1 MSVSNGSKSEVD
13 MHTFKYKGW
22 YIHENFNTSIGIE
35 VGVMVQ
41 SPDYELITVKSIHA
55 AKCLITRRIKK
66 K

>member
-1 MSVSNGSKSEVD
+1 MQ
-13 MHTFKYKGW
+13 TFKYKGW
-22 YIHENFNTSIGIE
+22 YIHENFTDNRLGIE
-35 VGVMVQ
+35 IGVMVQ